1 MLVSSVSFIS
11 CNILDGPSWGVACA
25 DEEGSH
31 VDNQAVAVPTLL
43 SLPTDDNQCD
53 SQSTNPGHPSVHY
66 FAVFDGNGDSVA
78 ADLCKG
84 RLHEIVAEEVKRQ
97 LDEDEEDCHPLFCY
111 YKFFC
116 EPIQRGI
123 RNSFL
128 RMHDE
133 VVSYRLEDDELPDPM
148 ELPIMRGA
156 SATVAIV
163 TTCRILVANCG
174 NARVVLSK
182 GGKVIQISNDHILD
196 RDDEK
201 VRLRGLGF
209 PIGDLSTVTRSLG
222 CRRVHD
228 DNTPIYLIPE
238 PEFTFEMRSKDDEC
252 LIIASHGLWKVIS
265 NEVACEVVRTFL
277 AMGATAETTAIFL
290 AQMAKE
296 SRAEGA
302 ESFSE
307 SVIVVDLRPGKVQ
320 NGQDESAMDY
330 FEGTTATFF
339 EGRLRSPLLE
349 LRAVNRRSG
358 SKDVSYFSRN
368 RPPN

>member
-25 DEEGSH
+25 DEDGSDM
-31 VDNQAVAVPTLL
+31 DNQAVAVSKLL

-53 SQSTNPGHPSVHY
+53 CQSCTNPAHPSVHY
-66 FAVFDGNGDSVA
+66 FGSIDGHGDSVA
-78 ADLCKG
+78 AGLWKG
-84 RLHEIVAEEVKRQ
+84 RLHEIVAEEVKRELEQ
-97 LDEDEEDCHPLFCY
+97 QNFAILEGYGDYVFGDLSKGCLHDIVDNRELDEDEEDCHLPYCHY
-111 YKFFC
+111 YSFGTL
-116 EPIQRGI
+116 ILRGL
-123 RNSFL
+123 RNSFG

-133 VVSYRLEDDELPDPM
+133 VGSYRPEDDEFSDPM

-174 NARVVLSK
+174 DARVVLSK
-182 GGKVIQISNDHILD
+182 GGKVIQMSYDHILD
-196 RDDEK
+196 RDDE
-201 VRLRGLGF
+201 
-209 PIGDLSTVTRSLG
+209 
-222 CRRVHD
+222 
-228 DNTPIYLIPE
+228 
-238 PEFTFEMRSKDDEC
+238 PEFFFKMRSKDDEC

-265 NEVACEVVRTFL
+265 NEVACQVARTFL
-277 AMGATAETTAIFL
+277 AMGATAETTAICL

-307 SVIVVDLRPGKVQ
+307 SVIVVDLRPSNIQ

-330 FEGTTATFF
+330 FDGTTDTFF
-339 EGRLRSPLLE
+339 
-349 LRAVNRRSG
+349 
-358 SKDVSYFSRN
+358 SRM
-368 RPPN
+368 